1 MAKVNVRKRGNYW
14 SWRFEGAIVDGKRQQ
29 PSKSGY
35 RTKKEAE
42 IAGNQAYN
50 EYFSTGL
57 VFEPTELSVAD
68 YLDYWFDH
76 DVKANLAYN
85 TQLGYFSII
94 ENHLKPAFGKY
105 KLKALQ
111 SAVIQEF
118 ADKLKFNGLSKSTIQ
133 GILAV
138 LGSAYDYAIEPCNF
152 VKENPAD
159 RVRMPKI
166 DRKKRERII
175 LADEDWERILERFP
189 FGNRFHIMLVI
200 GYHTGLRI
208 SEVCGLTWDDIDFEN
223 DTIDINK
230 QTVKR
235 NFNFDVRKTY
245 KLTGKKGKRSEWYF
259 QKTKSSASE
268 DILKMGPTLKAALQK
283 EKARQAQQELVY
295 GEFWTEHRLKTELDE
310 KGNKIYRIIP
320 VQKCVDSNLPKVRLV
335 CIDEDGQ
342 FTSSDSFKYA
352 SRVIHFEMGLAFDFH
367 ALRHTHGTMLAE
379 SGVNPKAIQKRLR
392 HAKITTTL
400 DTYVHATEILQDQ
413 AVEQWEARVRGQK

>member
-1 MAKVNVRKRGNYW
+1 MGKVTVRKRGNYW
-14 SWRFEGAIVDGKRQQ
+14 SWRFEGATVDGKRQQ
-29 PSKSGY
+29 PTKSGY

-50 EYFSTGL
+50 EYFNSGL

-76 DVKANLAYN
+76 DVKVNLAYN

-111 SAVIQEF
+111 PAVIQEF

-138 LGSAYDYAIEPCNF
+138 LGGAYDYAIEPCNF

-159 RVRMPKI
+159 RVRMPKV

-175 LADEDWERILERFP
+175 LTDEDWERILERFP

-208 SEVCGLTWDDIDFEN
+208 SEVCALTWDDIDFEN

-245 KLTGKKGKRSEWYF
+245 KLTGKKEKRSEWYF
-259 QKTKSSASE
+259 QKTKSAASE
-268 DILKMGPTLKAALQK
+268 DIIKMGPTLKAALQK

-295 GEFWTEHRLKTELDE
+295 GEFWTEHRLKAEPDE
-310 KGNKIYRIIP
+310 KNNIIYRIIP

-335 CIDEDGQ
+335 CIDEDGA

-352 SRVIHFEMGLAFDFH
+352 SRVIHYEMGLAFDFH
-367 ALRHTHGTMLAE
+367 ALRHTHGTLLAE

-392 HAKITTTL
+392 HARITTTL
-400 DTYVHATEILQDQ
+400 DTYIHATEKLQDQ
-413 AVEQWEARVRGQK
+413 AVEQWEECLRGQK